1 MKTKYSI
8 LVPAYNEQEVL
19 KIFYDALT
27 KNMDTLKED
36 YEIVFV
42 NDGSKDNT
50 YLILKELAQKD
61 KRVKVVNFSR
71 NFGQQ
76 AAELAALRYAVGDAV
91 IIMDC
96 DLQDPPEVALQM
108 IEKWKEG
115 YEVVHGKRKKRKG
128 ETVFKKLTAHVYY
141 RFLRKITGMD
151 IPTDTGEF
159 KLYDR
164 KVVEAILALPEH
176 NRYLRGLA
184 TWVGFRQT
192 SISFDRPNRSAGVT
206 KWTVKKMIKLAED
219 GIIANSAYPLTLSI
233 KCGLTLSVSAII
245 AFITFIVLA
254 IVGINFGGLV
264 AWLFP
269 TVVLLAGIILIMQG
283 FTNLY
288 IGRVYDEVKGRPNY
302 IVSETINIK

>member
-1 MKTKYSI
+1 MKAKYSI
-8 LVPAYNEQEVL
+8 LVPVYNEQEVL
-19 KIFYDALT
+19 KLFYETAT
-27 KNMDTLKED
+27 KHLDTLNED
-36 YEIVFV
+36 YEFIFV

-50 YLILKELAQKD
+50 RLILKELAEKD

-76 AAELAALRYAVGDAV
+76 AAELAALKYSTGEAVV
-91 IIMDC
+91 IMDC
-96 DLQDPPEVALQM
+96 DLQDPPEVALEM

-128 ETVFKKLTAHVYY
+128 ETFFKKFTAHAYY

-164 KVVEAILALPEH
+164 KVVEALLTLPEH

-192 SISFDRPNRSAGVT
+192 EVYFDRPSRTAGVT
-206 KWTVKKMIKLAED
+206 KWTLKKMIKLAED
-219 GIIANSAYPLTLSI
+219 GILANSAYPLKLSI
-233 KCGLTLSVSAII
+233 KFGLFFVINALL
-245 AFITFIVLA
+245 AFITFIVLS
-254 IVGINFGGLV
+254 IVGVNFGGLV
-264 AWLFP
+264 AWFFP
-269 TVVLLAGIILIMQG
+269 TVALLAGCIMVLNG
-283 FTNLY
+283 FSNVY
-288 IGRVYDEVKGRPNY
+288 IGRIYDEVKGRPNY
-302 IVSETINIK
+302 IVGETINIK

>member
-1 MKTKYSI
+1 MKVKYSI

-19 KIFYDALT
+19 KIFYDTLT
-27 KNMDTLKED
+27 KHMNTLKEE

-76 AAELAALRYAVGDAV
+76 AAELAALQYAIGEAV

-96 DLQDPPEVALQM
+96 DLQDPPEIALQM

-128 ETVFKKLTAHVYY
+128 ETIFKKLTAHVYY

-164 KVVEAILALPEH
+164 KVVDAILSLPEH

-206 KWTVKKMIKLAED
+206 KWTVKKMVRLAED
-219 GIIANSAYPLTLSI
+219 GIIANSTYPLALTVKCGIFLSI
-233 KCGLTLSVSAII
+233 SALIT
-245 AFITFIVLA
+245 FITFIVLA
-254 IVGINFGGLV
+254 IVSTLPLV
-264 AWLFP
+264 AWIFP

-283 FTNLY
+283 FSNLY
-288 IGRVYDEVKGRPNY
+288 IGRIYDEVKGRPNY

>member
-1 MKTKYSI
+1 MNTKYSI

-19 KIFYDALT
+19 KIFYDTAT
-27 KNMDTLKED
+27 KQFDTLKED
-36 YEIVFV
+36 YEIIFV

-50 YLILKELAQKD
+50 YSILKELAEQD
-61 KRVKVVNFSR
+61 KRIKVINFSR

-76 AAELAALRYAVGDAV
+76 AAELAALQYATGEAI

-115 YEVVHGKRKKRKG
+115 YDVVHGKRKKRQS
-128 ETVFKKLTAHVYY
+128 ETAFKKLTAHVYY
-141 RFLRKITGMD
+141 RFLRRITGMD

-164 KVVEAILALPEH
+164 KVVEAILKLPEH
-176 NRYLRGLA
+176 NRYLRALA
-184 TWVGFRQT
+184 TWVGFKQT

-206 KWTVKKMIKLAED
+206 KWTLKKMIKLAED
-219 GIIANSAYPLTLSI
+219 GIIANSAYPLALAL
-233 KCGLTLSVSAII
+233 KCGIFLSFASLL
-245 AFITFIVLA
+245 TFIVFIILA
-254 IVGINFGGLV
+254 IVGTSLSLV

-269 TVVLLAGIILIMQG
+269 TVGLLAGIILVMQG
-283 FTNLY
+283 FSNLY

-302 IVSETINIK
+302 IVSETINIE

>member
-128 ETVFKKLTAHVYY
+128 ETAFKKLTAHVYY

-164 KVVEAILALPEH
+164 KVVDAILSLPEH
-176 NRYLRGLA
+176 NRYLRALA

-192 SISFDRPNRSAGVT
+192 SIAFDRPNRSAGVT
-206 KWTVKKMIKLAED
+206 KWTVKKMVRLAED
-219 GIIANSAYPLTLSI
+219 GILANSSYPLSLSI
-233 KCGLTLSVSAII
+233 KCGLFLSFAS
-245 AFITFIVLA
+245 FITFIVFAVLA
-254 IVGINFGGLV
+254 ILNMGVNLV

-269 TVVLLAGIILIMQG
+269 TVGLLAGIILIMQG
-283 FTNLY
+283 FSNLY
-288 IGRVYDEVKGRPNY
+288 IGRIYDEVKGRPNY

>member
-1 MKTKYSI
+1 MKPIYSI

-19 KIFYDALT
+19 DIFYET
-27 KNMDTLKED
+27 MKKYMNPLKEP
-36 YEIVFV
+36 YEIIFV

-50 YLILKELAQKD
+50 ALILANIAKKD
-61 KRVKVVNFSR
+61 KNVKVINFSR

-76 AAELAALRYAVGDAV
+76 AAELAALTYVKGDAC

-96 DLQDPPEVALQM
+96 DLQDPPEVAIQM

-115 YEVVHGKRKKRKG
+115 YEIVHGKRKKRKG
-128 ETVFKKLTAHVYY
+128 ETFFKKATAHMYY
-141 RFLRKITGMD
+141 RFLRKITNMD

-164 KVVEAILALPEH
+164 KAVDAILSLPEH

-184 TWVGFRQT
+184 TWVGFKQT
-192 SISFDRPNRSAGVT
+192 SISFDRPERSAGVT

-219 GIIANSAYPLTLSI
+219 GILANSSYPLFLSI
-233 KCGLTLSVSAII
+233 KAGIAFGIMSLI
-245 AFITFIVLA
+245 AFITFIVL
-254 IVGINFGGLV
+254 VCCGISLPLV

-269 TVVLLAGIILIMQG
+269 TIVLLAGIILVMNG
-283 FTNLY
+283 FSNVY
-288 IGRVYDEVKGRPNY
+288 IGRIYDEVKGRPNF
-302 IVSETINIK
+302 IVGDTINIE

>member
-1 MKTKYSI
+1 MKVKYSI

-19 KIFYDALT
+19 NVFYDELT
-27 KNMDTLKED
+27 KHMDTLKEE

-50 YLILKELAQKD
+50 YLILKELAKKD

-76 AAELAALRYAVGDAV
+76 AAEFAALKYAIGEAV

-151 IPTDTGEF
+151 VPTDTGEF

-164 KVVEAILALPEH
+164 KVVDAILALPEH
-176 NRYLRGLA
+176 NRYLRALA
-184 TWVGFRQT
+184 TWVGFKQT

-206 KWTVKKMIKLAED
+206 KWTVKKMIRLAED
-219 GIIANSAYPLTLSI
+219 GILANSVYPLALSL
-233 KCGLTLSVSAII
+233 KCGVFLSFASLVTYIV
-245 AFITFIVLA
+245 FIVLA
-254 IVGINFGGLV
+254 ILEMGLPLV

-269 TVVLLAGIILIMQG
+269 TVALLAGIILIMQG
-283 FTNLY
+283 FSNLY
-288 IGRVYDEVKGRPNY
+288 IGRIYDEVKGRPNY